1 MKIALTFD
9 IERDIPNVLN
19 TYFGA
24 KDGILKILRILDN
37 FNIRGTFFCT
47 GKVVEQ
53 LPESIRLIERKGHEI
68 ACHGLNHERLN
79 HLDFKKCQKII
90 YQNKKIIENTCQD
103 SEIVGFRAP
112 YLRPPKFLFRVLNNL
127 GFKYDSSIKS
137 RKNLKYYQI
146 NNDQIQEFHP
156 SNFNIIFRLPMG
168 YHFLRQ
174 RIFRKELII
183 LHFHPWETI
192 NMKDLMYNQ
201 MNIFNKFKNMFRPD
215 RWGNTGNSFITR
227 INSFIKESISNKAE
241 FIILKQM
248 ISKKI

>member
-37 FNIRGTFFCT
+37 FNIKGTFFCT

-53 LPESIRLIERKGHEI
+53 LPEYIRLIEGKGHEI

-90 YQNKKIIENTCQD
+90 YQNKKLIENTCQD
-103 SEIVGFRAP
+103 SEIIGFRAP
-112 YLRPPKFLFRVLNNL
+112 YLRPPKFLFRILNNL

-137 RKNLKYYQI
+137 RKNLKYYQM

-156 SNFNIIFRLPMG
+156 SNFNIIFRLPIS
-168 YHFLRQ
+168 YYSLRKW
-174 RIFRKELII
+174 IFRKELII

-192 NMKDLMYNQ
+192 NMKDLMINQ
-201 MNIFNKFKNMFRPD
+201 MNIFNKFKNVFRPD
-215 RWGNTGNSFITR
+215 RWGNTGNSFNTR
-227 INSFIKESISNKAE
+227 FISFIKESISNKAE

-248 ISKKI
+248 ISKKM